1 MHQKYKANESTSR
14 HNPKKKKN
22 GEPNT
27 ESCIIVIIIII
38 IMGAKFRQT
47 ERFKNI
53 KKNIRSQYSQFL
65 LKKKSPNNERRKKNW
80 KKKSLSIGSSGMKM
94 DG

>member
-1 MHQKYKANESTSR
+1 MRARVDTTQR
-14 HNPKKKKN
+14 KKKN

-53 KKNIRSQYSQFL
+53 KQNIRSQYSQFL
-65 LKKKSPNNERRKKNW
+65 LKKKSPNNERRKKIG
-80 KKKSLSIGSSGMKM
+80 KKNHCQLAPVE
-94 DG
+94 